1 MKVYVETNKGKLE
14 YQVDKESRIVF
25 LKVLIALITNTDVL
39 NFELKFKLDTLENKE
54 TFGHYNIQDGDCLM
68 ADGHLSPSYVESQPA
83 LLPESNIRT
92 LLSRLKALNDLLF
105 D

>member
-1 MKVYVETNKGKLE
+1 MTVYVETNKGKLK

-25 LKVLIALITNTDVL
+25 LKVLIALMTNTDVL
-39 NFELKFKLDTLENKE
+39 NFQLKFKLDTLENEK
-54 TFGHYNIQDGDCLM
+54 TFGHYNIQDGNCLM
-68 ADGHLSPSYVESQPA
+68 ADGLLSPSVESQPA
-83 LLPESNIRT
+83 LLPGSNIRT